1 MSERISDF
9 AFSLYRILHIFLYN
23 ILPGFPIQHSLDL
36 ENAWAVRIFD
46 CLLYKVPHS
55 FAFLPMD
62 SLFDVLYLLVLLL
75 GLSIDQTVTEV
86 HLP

>member
-1 MSERISDF
+1 MSERKSDF
-9 AFSLYRILHIFLYN
+9 AFLLYRILHIFLYN
-23 ILPGFPIQHSLDL
+23 VLPGFPIQHLLDL
-36 ENAWAVRIFD
+36 EIARAVRIFD
-46 CLLYKVPHS
+46 CSLYKALHW

-75 GLSIDQTVTEV
+75 GLSINQTVTEV